1 MGKSKESFSK
11 KENEKKRRKKKQ
23 DKLEK
28 KEARRENAKEGS
40 LDNMIAYVDEYG
52 NISDT
57 PPDPTKKQKI
67 KAENIEIGVPKRAKE
82 DKPSVRKG
90 KVEFFNDEKGYGFIK
105 DLDSQEKYFVHVN
118 GTLEEIRENDKV
130 TFELERGMKGMQAV
144 KVKLVEPN

>member
-1 MGKSKESFSK
+1 MGKSKQTFGK
-11 KENEKKRRKKKQ
+11 KENEKKRKKKQ
-23 DKLEK
+23 KEK
-28 KEARRENAKEGS
+28 EERREARKETAKEGT
-40 LDNMIAYVDEYG
+40 LDNMMAYVDEYG

-57 PPDPTKKQKI
+57 PPDPAKKKKV
-67 KAENIEIGVPKRAKE
+67 KAEDIEIGVPKREKE

-130 TFELERGMKGMQAV
+130 VFELERGMKGMQAV
-144 KVKLVEPN
+144 KVKLQDS